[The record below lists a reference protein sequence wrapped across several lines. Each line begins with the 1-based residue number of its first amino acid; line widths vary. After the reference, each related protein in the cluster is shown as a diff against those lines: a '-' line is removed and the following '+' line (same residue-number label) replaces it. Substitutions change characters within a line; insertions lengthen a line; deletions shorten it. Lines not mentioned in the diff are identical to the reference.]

1 MVEATALSA
10 LDGVT
15 GPRGGAWDA
24 GIVLTEV
31 RFPTLLNL
39 RGDASDAAFG
49 SGVESVLGLVP
60 PAAPNTVS
68 QTDEMAVLWLAPDEW
83 LVVAS
88 GEAEDLP
95 GKLEANLSG
104 VFATVV
110 DLSDNY
116 VCIRIEGAQARRVLQ
131 KGWTL
136 DLHPRAFGI
145 GQCAQSMLAHAAVI
159 LRQISD
165 EPGYELIVRPSFAKY
180 TWEWLVDACAEYG
193 HRVG

>member
-1 MVEATALSA
+1 MDEARALSA

-15 GPRGGAWDA
+15 GPSGGAWDA

-39 RGDASDAAFG
+39 RGTAADAAFG
-49 SGVESVLGLVP
+49 AGVEAALGVVL

-68 QTDEMAVLWLAPDEW
+68 QADEMAVLWLAPDEW
-83 LVVAS
+83 LVVAT
-88 GEAEDLP
+88 GEVEGLQGNLED
-95 GKLEANLSG
+95 AVSG

-136 DLHPRAFGI
+136 DLHPRAFGV
-145 GQCAQSMLAHAAVI
+145 GQCAQSMLAHAGAI
-159 LRQISD
+159 LRQTSD
-165 EPGYELIVRPSFAKY
+165 VPGYEVIVRPSFAKY
-180 TWEWLVDACAEYG
+180 TWDWLVDASAEYG

>member
-15 GPRGGAWDA
+15 GPKGGAWDA

-31 RFPTLLNL
+31 RFPTVLNV
-39 RGDASDAAFG
+39 RGNASDAAFCG
-49 SGVESVLGLVP
+49 GMEAALGVVP
-60 PAAPNTVS
+60 PAAPNSVAVR
-68 QTDEMAVLWLAPDEW
+68 EELAVLWLAPDEW
-83 LVVAS
+83 LLIAT
-88 GEAEDLP
+88 GGAE
-95 GKLEANLSG
+95 GVEGALEDKLSG

-116 VCIRIEGAQARRVLQ
+116 VCIRIEGANARRVLQ

-145 GQCAQSMLAHAAVI
+145 GQCAQSMLAHAPVI

-165 EPGYELIVRPSFAKY
+165 APGYELMVRPSFAKY
-180 TWEWLVDACAEYG
+180 TWDWLVDASAEYG
-193 HRVG
+193 HRVE

>member
-1 MVEATALSA
+1 MAEATALSS

-15 GPRGGAWDA
+15 GPQGGAWDA

-49 SGVESVLGLVP
+49 SGVESALGVVP

-68 QTDEMAVLWLAPDEW
+68 QIEGLAVLWLAPDEW
-83 LVVAS
+83 LVVS
-88 GEAEDLP
+88 TGEAEDLA
-95 GKLEANLSG
+95 GKLEAKLSS
-104 VFATVV
+104 VFATVI

-136 DLHPRAFGI
+136 DLHPRAFGA
-145 GQCAQSMLAHAAVI
+145 GQCAQSMLSHAPVI
-159 LRQISD
+159 LRQTSD
-165 EPGYELIVRPSFAKY
+165 VPGYELIVRPSFAKY
-180 TWEWLVDACAEYG
+180 TWEWLVDASAEYG
-193 HRVG
+193 NRVA